1 MIDYTKMKKKW
12 PHLNA
17 LKDAIES
24 NENSKEKII
33 KFYGYKLVTNKFEYG
48 LFDGKLSRTKR

>member
-12 PHLNA
+12 PNLVA
-17 LKDAIES
+17 LKNAIEL
-24 NENSKEKII
+24 NEKSKEKVV

-48 LFDGKLSRTKR
+48 LFDGKLSRTKL